1 MEKYWEKI
9 IEFHLVKA
17 FVKITHDLWSV
28 DVYFYDKSSN
38 CKSTGIPFRSPL
50 CSLIQS
56 KPKTAK
62 ECYLFRVKNLKESK
76 KSHKTFVC
84 KHFENMHAIVVPII
98 IDGDYFGA
106 IMCSGMQFLVNKDQK
121 EKSIK
126 RLVRL
131 SFDRMVLE
139 QRYNK
144 IITTTIQKE
153 DYVLHF
159 MKLVAEDIA
168 VFYKTIYKKEG
179 TARKQAFDID
189 KYYTEKYN
197 NVIGKSPAMKKVF
210 NRLELIEDS
219 ESPVLIEGE
228 SGTGKEI
235 LAAAIHYNSPR
246 KDKPFIIQNCSMFND
261 ALMNSEF
268 FGHEKGSFTNAVSVK
283 KGIFELADGGTL
295 FLDEI
300 GDMSMSIQSRFLRVL
315 ENGTF
320 YSVGG
325 IKEKVVDIRIITATN
340 TNLAKQVEDV
350 LFRKD
355 LYYRINAFLIYVEPL
370 RERKEDILPLFYHF
384 LHEQLDSKNMEIKK
398 ISPEIN
404 KLLLKYNWPGNVRQL
419 KNAVDSLII
428 LSGKSKTIEPE
439 HLPIEIA
446 RPDYLESF
454 TRDFGNG
461 MKLMDILKSIEKK
474 ITEKELQTAKWN
486 KTMASRAL
494 GISRSSLNDRI
505 KKFQLI
511 YSPLYLSA

>member
-1 MEKYWEKI
+1 MEKHWEKI
-9 IEFHLVKA
+9 IESHLVKA
-17 FVKITHDLWSV
+17 FRKITPDWWGV
-28 DVYFYDKSSN
+28 DVHFYDKSSN
-38 CKSTGIPFRSPL
+38 CISTGIPFRNPL

-62 ECYLFRVKNLKESK
+62 ECYLFRVKNLKESN

-84 KHFENMHAIVVPII
+84 KHFENLRAIVVPII

-106 IMCSGMQFLVNKDQK
+106 IMCSGMQFPVNKDQK

-131 SFDRMVLE
+131 GFDKMVVE

-144 IITTTIQKE
+144 INTSTIQTE
-153 DYVLHF
+153 DHVLHF
-159 MKLVAEDIA
+159 MKLIAEDIA
-168 VFYKTIYKKEG
+168 VFYKTMYKNEG
-179 TARKQAFDID
+179 AARKQAFDID
-189 KYYTEKYN
+189 KYYTKKYN

-210 NRLELIEDS
+210 NRLELIENS

-235 LAAAIHYNSPR
+235 LATAIHYNSPR
-246 KDKPFIIQNCSMFND
+246 KDKPFIIQNCSIFND

-320 YSVGG
+320 YRVGG
-325 IKEKVVDIRIITATN
+325 TKEKEVDIRIITATN
-340 TNLAKQVEDV
+340 TNLAKQVEEG

-355 LYYRINAFLIYVEPL
+355 LYYRINAFLIHVKPL

-384 LHEQLDSKNMEIKK
+384 LHEQIDSKNMEIKK

-404 KLLLKYNWPGNVRQL
+404 KLLLEYNWPGNVREI
-419 KNAVDSLII
+419 KNTVDSLIT
-428 LSGKSKTIEPE
+428 LSSKSKTIEPE

-446 RPDYLESF
+446 RPDYLETF
-454 TRDFGNG
+454 TKDFGNDR
-461 MKLMDILKSIEKK
+461 KLMDILGSIEKK
-474 ITEKELQTAKWN
+474 ITEKELQKAE
-486 KTMASRAL
+486 ME
-494 GISRSSLNDRI
+494 
-505 KKFQLI
+505 
-511 YSPLYLSA
+511 